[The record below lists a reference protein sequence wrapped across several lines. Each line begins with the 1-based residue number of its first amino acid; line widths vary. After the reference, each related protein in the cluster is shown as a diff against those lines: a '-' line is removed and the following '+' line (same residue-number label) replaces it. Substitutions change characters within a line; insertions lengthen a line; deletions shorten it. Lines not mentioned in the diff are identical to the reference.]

1 MHLVQIPPEAIP
13 KLWPLAAPMLAR
25 AIDYTGGASSL
36 DSELAAL
43 CAEKKQLWMVVDPE
57 GAAGGPKGAQGVA
70 AGVTSLQIN
79 ADGSK
84 TANIEL
90 FGGDNMKAWFS
101 LKDHFEDW
109 ARGEGCRDVRLWA
122 RKGWARHL
130 PDFKL
135 THYIL
140 RKTLA

>member
-1 MHLVQIPPEAIP
+1 MHLVQIPPHAIA

-25 AIDYTGGASSL
+25 AIDYTGGAASL
-36 DSELAAL
+36 GSELAAV
-43 CAEKKQLWMVVDPE
+43 CAEKKQLWMVVDPD
-57 GAAGGPKGAQGVA
+57 GAVQNQAVA
-70 AGVTSLQIN
+70 AGVTSLQVN

-90 FGGDNMKAWFS
+90 FGGDNMKAWFA
-101 LKDHFEDW
+101 LKDRFEDW

-122 RKGWARHL
+122 RKGWAKHL

>member
-25 AIDYTGGASSL
+25 AVEFTGGATSL
-36 DSELAAL
+36 DRELAAL
-43 CAEKKQLWMVVDPE
+43 CASQKQLWMVVSPDAE
-57 GAAGGPKGAQGVA
+57 ARHKGVA
-70 AGVTSLQIN
+70 AGITSLQQN
-79 ADGSK
+79 EDGSK

-101 LKDHFEDW
+101 LKSQFESW

-140 RKTLA
+140 RKDL

>member
-1 MHLVQIPPEAIP
+1 MHLVQIPPEAIA
-13 KLWPLAAPMLAR
+13 KLWPLAAPMLTR
-25 AIDYTGGASSL
+25 AIAYTNGATSPEK
-36 DSELAAL
+36 ELAAL
-43 CAEKKQLWMVVDPE
+43 SAGLKQLWMVVSPD
-57 GAAGGPKGAQGVA
+57 AGNKGVA
-70 AGVTSLQIN
+70 AGITSLQRN
-79 ADGSK
+79 EDGSK

-90 FGGDNMKAWFS
+90 FGGENMKAWFT
-101 LKDHFEDW
+101 LKDQFESW

-140 RKTLA
+140 RKEL

>member
-1 MHLVQIPPEAIP
+1 
-13 KLWPLAAPMLAR
+13 MLAR
-25 AIDYTGGASSL
+25 AVEFTGGATSL
-36 DSELAAL
+36 DKELAAL
-43 CAEKKQLWMVVDPE
+43 CAGQKQLWMVVSPDAE
-57 GAAGGPKGAQGVA
+57 IRNKGVA
-70 AGVTSLQIN
+70 AGITSLQQN
-79 ADGSK
+79 EDGSK

-101 LKDHFEDW
+101 LKSQFENW

-140 RKTLA
+140 RKEL